1 MADDGYNFQ
10 KFSFLWDF
18 FFFLQIISFF
28 SILLYTN
35 WILHHD
41 YLDLYEFYVRIDY
54 ISITKYLLL

>member
-18 FFFLQIISFF
+18 FFFFLQIISFL

-41 YLDLYEFYVRIDY
+41 YLDLY
-54 ISITKYLLL
+54 

>member
-10 KFSFLWDF
+10 TFSFLREF
-18 FFFLQIISFF
+18 FFFLQIISFL

-41 YLDLYEFYVRIDY
+41 YLDLCEF
-54 ISITKYLLL
+54 

>member
-18 FFFLQIISFF
+18 FFLQIISFL

-41 YLDLYEFYVRIDY
+41 YLDLYEF
-54 ISITKYLLL
+54 

>member
-41 YLDLYEFYVRIDY
+41 YLDLYEF
-54 ISITKYLLL
+54 